1 MSYYV
6 FFDES
11 GKIDRQKN
19 KYSYYGALGIK
30 KNQYEYIN
38 DILYQDEKN
47 RREMHFQK
55 FNLTDIDWYL
65 NVLFEVFNKAT
76 FNVYLVDRDKAI
88 NIADRLSLSPTK
100 LRELLYIK
108 IPERLIYGILR
119 HLNDF
124 YNVNIY
130 IDNCDEYDKY
140 EIESKLEYQLNAQ
153 AVYRNKKYLINNVNQ
168 IDSKEDI
175 ILQATDVILGIIS
188 FLVEKKYYSLK
199 DNLTERDYNY
209 ITKNLN
215 KDDKEVIVS
224 NYSYNEKNKE
234 YIFRN
239 KSDKRKFEET
249 KSILKKYNY
258 YTQSSIQK
266 CELIYRLLDNMD
278 IIDKINTINIY
289 LWENDG
295 EGVDCQSIS
304 EYISKFLLF
313 KSKFDDYNKTKVLN
327 YYKGINAELNLK
339 DYEEVL
345 GLGRNCSNL
354 VKRYLE
360 ELKINYKN

>member
-1 MSYYV
+1 MSYYI

-11 GKIDRQKN
+11 GKIDRQKS

-30 KNQYEYIN
+30 KNQHEYIN
-38 DILYQDEKN
+38 GILSQEEKN
-47 RREMHFQK
+47 KREMHFQK

-65 NVLFEVFNKAT
+65 NVLLEVINKAN

-140 EIESKLEYQLNAQ
+140 EIKSKLEYQLNAQ

-188 FLVEKKYYSLK
+188 FLVEEKYYSLK
-199 DNLTERDYNY
+199 DNLTEKDYNH
-209 ITKNLN
+209 ITENLN
-215 KDDKEVIVS
+215 EDEKEVIIS
-224 NYSYNEKNKE
+224 NYYYNEKKKE
-234 YIFRN
+234 YILKY
-239 KSDKRKFEET
+239 KSETRKLEEIKCIFE
-249 KSILKKYNY
+249 KYKY

-266 CELIYRLLDNMD
+266 CELIYRLLDNAD
-278 IIDKINTINIY
+278 IIDKINKIHIY

-295 EGVDCQSIS
+295 ESVACRDIS
-304 EYISKFLLF
+304 QYISKFLLF
-313 KSKFDDYNKTKVLN
+313 KSKFDDFYKIKILN
-327 YYKGINAELNLK
+327 YYKSVNEELNMDIPHFFLLIK
-339 DYEEVL
+339 L
-345 GLGRNCSNL
+345 ST
-354 VKRYLE
+354 KRS
-360 ELKINYKN
+360 